1 METIQ
6 SITQEELKTESEKTV
21 GGESHCLFRA
31 TRDLS
36 FHLLS
41 VDFFPCVWH
50 AMKHG
55 HADNQ
60 TDNS

>member
-1 METIQ
+1 METLQ

-41 VDFFPCVWH
+41 VDFFP
-50 AMKHG
+50 
-55 HADNQ
+55 
-60 TDNS
+60 